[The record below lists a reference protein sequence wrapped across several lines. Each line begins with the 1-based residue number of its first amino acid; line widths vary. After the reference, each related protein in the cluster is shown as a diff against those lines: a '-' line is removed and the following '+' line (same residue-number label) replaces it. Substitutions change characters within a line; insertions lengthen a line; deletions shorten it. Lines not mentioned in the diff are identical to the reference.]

1 MNKRVLVRDL
11 PASFGRA
18 MFRLAAVCMLA
29 FWCFAGAR
37 AATPAQGWRIDEEHT
52 WIGFKIDAVG
62 FSPTRGHFTRYSGRI
77 LIDFDRPAKSFTT
90 FTVETASVDVG
101 SRPFDDFVK
110 SAALLNAE
118 KFPIVSFTSTQ
129 VEKLD
134 ARTARVTGPLTM
146 LGVSKPIT
154 LTVSV
159 ETDTAAKGRAVAF
172 VATGKITRSEF
183 GMMFGGTIANIGVH
197 GQKVA
202 LHLECLWD
210 RNISI
215 TTRLV
220 DTVTIPMLFNT
231 VRSHKI
237 DPKRLITHR
246 FKLDRILDA
255 YDTFGNAAKTKALKV
270 IIEA

>member
-1 MNKRVLVRDL
+1 MARTSHEFVAGLGPVTEAKTCRSERGFAMNKRVLVRDL

-29 FWCFAGAR
+29 LWCFAGAH

-62 FSPTRGHFTRYSGRI
+62 FPPTRGHFTRYSGRI

-101 SRPFDDFVK
+101 SGPFDDFVK

-146 LGVSKPIT
+146 LGVSDYAH
-154 LTVSV
+154 S
-159 ETDTAAKGRAVAF
+159 
-172 VATGKITRSEF
+172 
-183 GMMFGGTIANIGVH
+183 
-197 GQKVA
+197 Q
-202 LHLECLWD
+202 C
-210 RNISI
+210 RN
-215 TTRLV
+215 RC
-220 DTVTIPMLFNT
+220 
-231 VRSHKI
+231 R
-237 DPKRLITHR
+237 
-246 FKLDRILDA
+246 
-255 YDTFGNAAKTKALKV
+255 G
-270 IIEA
+270 